1 MGTIMAADAKT
12 KILVVDDDP
21 VSLRVFTG
29 FLEKEGFEPI
39 TAATGHAA
47 LEAIQAEPP
56 PDLVILDVVLPD
68 VDGIVLCQHLKADAR
83 TEHIPILLVS
93 AFRKDDTSIRDGL
106 AAGAEGY
113 LLKPIEE
120 IALRAWVKAAL
131 RISALQRELSGRRIP
146 SGSTYREVLQ
156 HFVKLSHAVNNSLQ
170 ALYATVDILSLTLPK
185 DERTTALTVDIL
197 HHAERVAQMVAQASI
212 EAKALLTDTD
222 GHGQTRTDTD
232 HGRGRL
238 GSGGSTGS

>member
-1 MGTIMAADAKT
+1 MTDDTRT

-21 VSLRVFTG
+21 VSVRVFRG
-29 FLEKEGFEPI
+29 FLEKEGFELI
-39 TAATGHAA
+39 TAATGRAAIETIHADPA
-47 LEAIQAEPP
+47 

-68 VDGIVLCQHLKADAR
+68 VDGIDLCRQLKADAR
-83 TEHIPILLVS
+83 TEHIPIILVS

-131 RISALQRELSGRRIP
+131 RICALQRELSGRRP
-146 SGSTYREVLQ
+146 ATGSTYREVLQ

-212 EAKALLTDTD
+212 EAKALLADA
-222 GHGQTRTDTD
+222 QER
-232 HGRGRL
+232 RGASAS
-238 GSGGSTGS
+238 SGTPAS